1 MIGIGVYWGSM
12 KAVSYEQKLND
23 DSEWALREGGT
34 HFSNN
39 NSVHKTLEKIAKQLD
54 ELGVDYAVAGAMALF
69 FHGYRRFTEDVDIV
83 VTADGLREIH
93 ESPEGLGYRPLF
105 EGSRGL
111 RDVETGFRIEFL
123 VAGEFPGDGKPKAVS
138 FPIPEEVRVEIGGM
152 QFVNFVKLMEMKLAS
167 GTAKGRRKDLGDAQE
182 VMRTLGLS
190 RDFAQS
196 LDASVRDVYWEL
208 WDEFQEAHDPPG

>member
-1 MIGIGVYWGSM
+1 MGIGVYWNSM
-12 KAVSYEQKLND
+12 KAASYEQKLND

-111 RDVETGFRIEFL
+111 RDVETGVRIEFL
-123 VAGEFPGDGKPKAVS
+123 VAGEFPGDGKPKPVS
-138 FPIPEEVRVEIGGM
+138 FPIPEEVKVDIGGKM
-152 QFVNFVKLMEMKLAS
+152 FVNFVKLVELKLAS
-167 GTAKGRRKDLGDAQE
+167 GSVTHRLKDLADVQE
-182 VMRTLGLS
+182 AIKVLKLS
-190 RDFAQS
+190 LELSDK
-196 LDASVRDVYWEL
+196 LDASVAGIYREL
-208 WDEFQEAHDPPG
+208 WEGVQKGVDPPA

>member
-1 MIGIGVYWGSM
+1 MGIGVYWNSM
-12 KAVSYEQKLND
+12 KAASYEQKLND

-83 VTADGLREIH
+83 VTADGLKEIH
-93 ESPEGLGYRPLF
+93 ESLEGLGYRPLF

-111 RDVETGFRIEFL
+111 RDVETGVRIEFL
-123 VAGEFPGDGKPKAVS
+123 VAGEFPGDGKPKPVS
-138 FPIPEEVRVEIGGM
+138 FPIPEEVKVDIGGKM
-152 QFVNFVKLMEMKLAS
+152 FVNFVKLVELKLAS
-167 GTAKGRRKDLGDAQE
+167 GSVTHRLKDLADVQE
-182 VMRTLGLS
+182 AIKVLKLPLELS
-190 RDFAQS
+190 DK
-196 LDASVRDVYWEL
+196 LDASVAGIYREL
-208 WDEFQEAHDPPG
+208 WEGVQKGVDPPA